1 MNKVLPLLML
11 CALLL
16 TGCGSAG
23 GTNKIGTIKY
33 LNVTEEV
40 LAETYGHKSNPWRD
54 TLKREYVF
62 F

>member
-1 MNKVLPLLML
+1 ML